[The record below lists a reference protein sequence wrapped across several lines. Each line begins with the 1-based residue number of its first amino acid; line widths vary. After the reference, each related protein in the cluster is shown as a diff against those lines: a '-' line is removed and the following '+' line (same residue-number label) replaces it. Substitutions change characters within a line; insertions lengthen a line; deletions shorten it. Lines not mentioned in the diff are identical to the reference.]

1 MMQEAKR
8 LSEQRNT
15 RKARVK
21 RILRRMPRRT
31 NMHRY
36 PVLKW
41 FGSLTRKRPEIWSF
55 RVKRVV
61 PALYAGFI
69 IALMPLYGVQL
80 PLSVLIA
87 WVIRANLPVLFSLQ
101 LISNPLTILPVYFSC
116 FQVGRIVLNLFGM
129 EMSGISLQE
138 MNAIIL
144 QVSDGNFYHRLHYLW
159 RIWWVTS
166 LGGLILGTFFAS
178 ISAGIYKLAAYEVTL
193 SYQKL
198 KDLQCRAH
206 AAQQADQS
214 KDLKTS

>member
-8 LSEQRNT
+8 LSEQRYT

-36 PVLKW
+36 PVLRW
-41 FGSLTRKRPEIWSF
+41 FGSLTQKRPEIWSF
-55 RVKRVV
+55 RVKRVA

-69 IALMPLYGVQL
+69 VALMPLYGIQL
-80 PLSVLIA
+80 PLSILIA

-144 QVSDGNFYHRLHYLW
+144 QVSDGNVYHRLHYLW

-193 SYQKL
+193 SYNKL
-198 KDLQCRAH
+198 KDLQSRAH